1 MQFQN
6 NINLYALG
14 NLNILFTIHQLSFE
28 TSLKTHWYLLSLN
41 VDHQTAEETE
51 ITKISLYVFSSFCP
65 VINVLSLIFF

>member
-1 MQFQN
+1 M
-6 NINLYALG
+6 G
-14 NLNILFTIHQLSFE
+14 NLNILFTIHHLSFE

-41 VDHQTAEETE
+41 VDHHAEETE